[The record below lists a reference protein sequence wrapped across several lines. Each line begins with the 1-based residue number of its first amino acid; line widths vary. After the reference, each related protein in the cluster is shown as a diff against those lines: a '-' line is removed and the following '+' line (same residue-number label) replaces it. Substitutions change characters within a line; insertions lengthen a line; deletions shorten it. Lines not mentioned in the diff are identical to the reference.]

1 MCVLKRGGGGG
12 GNRNTR
18 FFHKMENFH
27 RKRNEITRMRFNRVW
42 VKEGANLQQKIFS
55 AFQIL
60 LTDPSDWRAN
70 LEGLSFY
77 SLNDQEAVV
86 LEEPFL
92 EEEIVGALKD
102 LNGEKALGLD
112 GFTGAFWQFSWD
124 FVKGEVL

>member
-1 MCVLKRGGGGG
+1 MSSREGGGGG
-12 GNRNTR
+12 GGGIETR
-18 FFHKMENFH
+18 DSFTKWQIFTEGG
-27 RKRNEITRMRFNRVW
+27 MRFNKVW
-42 VKEGANLQQKIFS
+42 VKEGGNLQQKIFS

-60 LTDPSDWRAN
+60 LTDLGDWRAN

-77 SLNDQEAVV
+77 SLNDQEAAI